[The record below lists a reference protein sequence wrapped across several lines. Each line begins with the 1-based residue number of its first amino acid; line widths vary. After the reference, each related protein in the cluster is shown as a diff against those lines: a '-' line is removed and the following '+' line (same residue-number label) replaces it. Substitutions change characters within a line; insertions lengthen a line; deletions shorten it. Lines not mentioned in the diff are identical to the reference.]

1 MELPLGYE
9 TAHRNA
15 RGGADDDKQGS
26 HLGAFTPGYKLGG
39 GWGAGGGGG
48 GGGREGLGNCEREE
62 SYKLIFQ
69 TEVNILN
76 NVQKGNMH
84 QRIQK

>member
-48 GGGREGLGNCEREE
+48 VQVSSEFGAALRLLER
-62 SYKLIFQ
+62 
-69 TEVNILN
+69 
-76 NVQKGNMH
+76 NVSVALTASSNAGSARHVLQET
-84 QRIQK
+84 